1 MTPNPL
7 LMRNSPVPGFTCA
20 GRGIRGRAAWA
31 LTGPAKRELTSSVM
45 QIVRSKATS
54 RSTILSVIG
63 LPMMSTA
70 VFKHAMLREIYEQ
83 PKALADTI
91 EHYAPGGKLAADV
104 FQPVADALRGSSR
117 LVIAASGSSRHAGL
131 AAEIML
137 EDLAGL
143 IVDVEYA
150 SEYVYRSTH
159 TIQDPGVLVISQSG
173 ETADTLAG
181 LREAKSRGL
190 PTVAITNNPR
200 SSMALEADASL
211 PTCAGPE
218 KAIPATKRFTTQL
231 AVLYSLALYLARIR
245 GRLTSPAVESHT
257 RDLRRLPGL
266 LEPAL
271 EKWQHQIAALAPS
284 FKGSRAFLY
293 LGRGVHYAIAREGA
307 LKLKESAYLQAE
319 GYPAGELKHGPNA
332 LVSPETPL
340 VVVATHDPTDPDAM
354 LRYSKVLQL
363 MRDMKAQG
371 ATIVAI
377 ATEGDREAAALANHC
392 IEVPPTEDMLATMLE
407 VVPLQQLA
415 YQLAIQNG
423 IDVDKPRNLVKAVL
437 QE

>member
-1 MTPNPL
+1 MT
-7 LMRNSPVPGFTCA
+7 T
-20 GRGIRGRAAWA
+20 
-31 LTGPAKRELTSSVM
+31 
-45 QIVRSKATS
+45 AT
-54 RSTILSVIG
+54 
-63 LPMMSTA
+63 
-70 VFKHAMLREIYEQ
+70 VFEHEMLREIFEQ

-91 EHYAPGGKLAADV
+91 EHYAPNGKLATDV
-104 FQPVADALRGSSR
+104 FQPVADALRSRSR

-181 LREAKSRGL
+181 LREAKERGL
-190 PTVAITNNPR
+190 PTLAITNNPH
-200 SSMALEADASL
+200 SSMAVEADASL

-218 KAIPATKRFTTQL
+218 KAIPATKSFTTQL

-245 GRLTSPAVESHT
+245 GRMTSPTVESHT
-257 RDLRRLPGL
+257 EDLRRLPAL
-266 LEPAL
+266 LESAL
-271 EKWQHQIAALAPS
+271 ERWQKQIAGLVPS
-284 FKGSRAFLY
+284 LKGSRAFLY

-332 LVSPETPL
+332 LVSPDAPL
-340 VVVATHDPTDPDAM
+340 VVIATRDPSDPDAM
-354 LRYSKVLQL
+354 LRYRKVLQL
-363 MRDMKAQG
+363 MRDMRAQG
-371 ATIVAI
+371 ATQLVI
-377 ATEGDREAAALANHC
+377 ATEGDEEAAGLANHC
-392 IEVPPTEDMLATMLE
+392 IEVPKTGDMLATMLE
-407 VVPLQQLA
+407 VVPLQLLA
-415 YQLAIQNG
+415 YYLAIQNG
-423 IDVDKPRNLVKAVL
+423 VDVDHPRNLTKAVL